1 MSDELP
7 ARAVPST
14 GPTVGGGPGTAVPG
28 DAVGVGQPGQTAGR
42 EAGDGSSGD
51 GSGGQPSLGTRGEP
65 ASGTGDGTGE
75 GTGGDQGA
83 GGGAGPGHRSYR
95 WIVEWIVVI
104 VVAIGVAFGV
114 RTFVAQTYYVPSTS
128 MWPTLKAGDRIV
140 VNKLYGT
147 IHVGDIIVFKTPPA
161 EDCGG
166 PPVPDLVKRVVGL
179 PGQTVSAHGGQV
191 YITGKLLKE
200 PWLPKGNQT
209 YTTMSKPFTVPKG
222 DYFVMGDNR
231 VNSCDSR
238 MWGPVKGS
246 YIVGKVFL
254 ILWPPSQ
261 FRYF

>member
-1 MSDELP
+1 M
-7 ARAVPST
+7 AV
-14 GPTVGGGPGTAVPG
+14 
-28 DAVGVGQPGQTAGR
+28 
-42 EAGDGSSGD
+42 
-51 GSGGQPSLGTRGEP
+51 
-65 ASGTGDGTGE
+65 
-75 GTGGDQGA
+75 
-83 GGGAGPGHRSYR
+83 
-95 WIVEWIVVI
+95 
-104 VVAIGVAFGV
+104 GVAFGV
-114 RTFVAQTYYVPSTS
+114 RTYVAQTYYVPSTS

-147 IHVGDIIVFKTPPA
+147 IHAGDIIVFRRPPA
-161 EDCGG
+161 ENCGG

-200 PWLPKGNQT
+200 PWLPKDSRT
-209 YTTMSKPFTVPKG
+209 YTTMTGSYHVPKG

-238 MWGPVKGS
+238 MWGPVKSS

-261 FRYF
+261 FRFF

>member
-1 MSDELP
+1 VSDELP
-7 ARAVPST
+7 APAAPDT
-14 GPTVGGGPGTAVPG
+14 GPTVGSGPGTALPG
-28 DAVGVGQPGQTAGR
+28 DALDGRRPGLA
-42 EAGDGSSGD
+42 AGDDRESAA
-51 GSGGQPSLGTRGEP
+51 GGEH
-65 ASGTGDGTGE
+65 
-75 GTGGDQGA
+75 GA
-83 GGGAGPGHRSYR
+83 GGGEGRRRPYR
-95 WIVEWIVVI
+95 WVVEWILVI
-104 VVAIGVAFGV
+104 LVAVGVAFGV

-147 IHVGDIIVFKTPPA
+147 IHVGDIIVFKRPPA

-166 PPVPDLVKRVVGL
+166 PPVPDLVKRVIGL

-200 PWLPKGNQT
+200 PWLPKGSQT
-209 YTTMSKPFTVPKG
+209 YTTMSHPFTVPRG

-238 MWGPVKGS
+238 TWGPVKAS
-246 YIVGKVFL
+246 YVVGKVFL

-261 FRYF
+261 FRFF